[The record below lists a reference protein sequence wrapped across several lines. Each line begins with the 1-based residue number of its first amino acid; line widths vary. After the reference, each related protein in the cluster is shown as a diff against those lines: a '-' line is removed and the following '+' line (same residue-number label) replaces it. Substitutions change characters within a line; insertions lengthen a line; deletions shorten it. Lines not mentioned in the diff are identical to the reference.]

1 MPLLAQLDYVG
12 VAAIVAP
19 VLLAL
24 LGVAWKLGGLERSV
38 NDVREDVTEMKGQ
51 IRDLSRGPR
60 R

>member
-1 MPLLAQLDYVG
+1 MLLAQLDYVG
-12 VAAIVAP
+12 VATIVAP